1 MSMHAGSSVLEPE
14 LTVEEKT
21 STRAGWARRTGIDR
35 FSGLYVWA
43 GLVILFGLWVPDT
56 FLTVSNARIIAGDT
70 AIAAMLAM
78 ALILPLAAGVFDL
91 SIAANMGLSV
101 VTVVLLISHGHSV
114 PLAMLAGVTVGLG
127 VGLLNAVIVDRLQVD
142 SFIGTLGMS
151 SVVASATYWV
161 VDGSQIYLV
170 GEPGFQDFAAKQV
183 LGLPLSFFYMLLL
196 ALVLWYVLEFTPV
209 GRRVYAVGGNPQ
221 AARLAGVSVRKV
233 VFLSMLLTGLL
244 AGIVGTILASKLGT
258 ANTSVGPS
266 YLLPAFSAVFLGA
279 TQVLPGR
286 FNVPGTLVAIIMLS
300 TGVKG
305 LQLAGAPLYVND
317 LFNGGAL
324 IIAVALAARSTRKQ
338 T

>member
-1 MSMHAGSSVLEPE
+1 MNMPVGSSVLEPE
-14 LTVEEKT
+14 LTIEEKPP
-21 STRAGWARRTGIDR
+21 SRAGWARRSGIDR
-35 FSGLYVWA
+35 FSGLYVLA
-43 GLVILFGLWVPDT
+43 GLIVLFGLWVPDT

-70 AIAAMLAM
+70 AIAAMLAL

-101 VTVVLLISHGHSV
+101 VTVILLISEGHSV
-114 PLAMLAGVTVGLG
+114 LVAMLAGVTVGLA
-127 VGLLNAVIVDRLQVD
+127 VGLLNAIIVDRLHVD
-142 SFIGTLGMS
+142 SLIGTLGTS

-170 GEPGFQDFAAKQV
+170 GQPGFQNFATKQV
-183 LGLPLSFFYMLLL
+183 LGLPAGFYYMLLL
-196 ALVLWYVLEFTPV
+196 ALVLWYVLELTPL

-233 VFLSMLLTGLL
+233 IFFSMLVTGLL
-244 AGIVGTILASKLGT
+244 AGIIGTVLASKLGT

-324 IIAVALAARSTRKQ
+324 IIAVALAARSTREQ